1 MSATS
6 LSSSATTC
14 QSFSTSVDS
23 MRILR
28 IFISSGIRYFHTLSF
43 SVSRNPFV
51 CHSYE
56 NCRVYINNSHSGTPH
71 TPFANRTS
79 NLCGLTSVFSYSC
92 ELFCTRQKLN
102 SLVFKRF
109 RTLCTKHPGWGEVH
123 GTVPPIVKPRMEP
136 RDRSLLATFPVLRSA
151 RIQSLPTA
159 ILFLFSLFLVGPASF
174 PQTSAP
180 RAHLGFDRN
189 DYPGDAAL
197 PILRKPFSFT
207 GYWLSPPPGEKANTW
222 KGKREILRSL
232 GFGFLVLYRGPQIS
246 ELQQTWSESRFNR
259 SDRLKAQAGK
269 RGTGD
274 ARDAAAAAKK
284 EGFPSH
290 TVIFLDIEEGGRLP
304 AVYHVYLRAWVDQL
318 ARAGYRAGVYC
329 SGMPVSEGRGA
340 TIVTADDIRNNVGS
354 RGLVYW
360 VYNDSCPPSPG
371 CVVPQNPPPPSK
383 SGIPY
388 AQIWQFAQSPRRK
401 EFSARCAATYPADGN
416 CYAPGDTAH
425 SWFLDINSANSTD
438 PSHGK

>member
-14 QSFSTSVDS
+14 QSFSTSADS

-43 SVSRNPFV
+43 SVSHNPFV

-56 NCRVYINNSHSGTPH
+56 NGRVYINNSHPGTPH

-109 RTLCTKHPGWGEVH
+109 RTLCAKHPEWGEVH
-123 GTVPPIVKPRMEP
+123 EGAPPIVKPRVEP
-136 RDRSLLATFPVLRSA
+136 RGRSSLAAFPVLKSSGTQCLRA
-151 RIQSLPTA
+151 A
-159 ILFLFSLFLVGPASF
+159 ILFLFCLFLPAPGPF

-197 PILRKPFSFT
+197 PILRKSFSFT
-207 GYWLSPPPGEKANTW
+207 SYWLSPPPGEKANTW
-222 KGKREILRSL
+222 NGKRELLRSL
-232 GFGFLVLYRGPQIS
+232 GFGFLLLYRGPQIS
-246 ELQQTWSESRFNR
+246 ELQQIWSESRFNR
-259 SDRLKAQAGK
+259 SDRLKAQAAK
-269 RGTGD
+269 RGTAD
-274 ARDAAAAAKK
+274 ARAAAAAAKK

-304 AVYHVYLRAWVDQL
+304 AVYHSYLRAWAGQL
-318 ARAGYRAGVYC
+318 ARANYRAGVYC

-388 AQIWQFAQSPRRK
+388 ATVWQFAQSPRRK
-401 EFSARCAATYPADGN
+401 EFTSRCAATYHVDGN

-425 SWFLDINSANSTD
+425 SWSLDINSANSAD